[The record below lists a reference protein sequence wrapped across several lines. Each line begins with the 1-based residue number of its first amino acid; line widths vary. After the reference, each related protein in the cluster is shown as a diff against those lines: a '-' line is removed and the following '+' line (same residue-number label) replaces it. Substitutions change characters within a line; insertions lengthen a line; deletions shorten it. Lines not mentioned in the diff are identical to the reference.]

1 VGCCR
6 AVPDRFDYH
15 HAGLLRSLRNLAG
28 DRLGSVFTGASEM
41 MILFATRPYPPM
53 DIPNWLTWTIV
64 LVMLASGL
72 WEHYTKKRKE
82 KEMAVRLELLEYGK
96 K

>member
-1 VGCCR
+1 
-6 AVPDRFDYH
+6 
-15 HAGLLRSLRNLAG
+15 
-28 DRLGSVFTGASEM
+28 
-41 MILFATRPYPPM
+41 M